1 MPSPHH
7 VLLLCCLLQGLQ
19 EGQGLRIGML
29 VALGECHGAEVKNG
43 RGFFLFVSGPVLKA
57 PVLGSFRDSQGVLC
71 AMYGR
76 YVHVLEAIWA
86 RYEG

>member
-1 MPSPHH
+1 MYQVPGTLALPDRGSGGRQRGLGGH
-7 VLLLCCLLQGLQ
+7 VNFAGRDL
-19 EGQGLRIGML
+19 EKM
-29 VALGECHGAEVKNG
+29 AEVL
-43 RGFFLFVSGPVLKA
+43 FLLVSGPVLKA
-57 PVLGSFRDSQGVLC
+57 PVLGSFRGSQGVLC